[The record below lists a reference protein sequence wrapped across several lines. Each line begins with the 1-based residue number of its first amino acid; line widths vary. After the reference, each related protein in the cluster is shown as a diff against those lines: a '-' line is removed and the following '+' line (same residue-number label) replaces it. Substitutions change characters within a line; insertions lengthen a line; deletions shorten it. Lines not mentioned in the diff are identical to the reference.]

1 VDNQRLKQ
9 YGLIF
14 FIVIFGLILG
24 AMYFDE
30 LMKYVEGAALIGA
43 AIGLI
48 KLIYE
53 SNKTRKLKEAE
64 FVASLNRD
72 FTSNNLIC
80 SLYQKLEHDY
90 RKQDEP
96 SKINEDDVVSFVVYL
111 TFFETLHDLIVKGII
126 KIETID
132 DLFGYRFFIMI
143 HNKVVQETEITAPK
157 LIDSYINIFKLY
169 DKWTK
174 HRIRKLKKTKKN
186 VSDSIVLWQNNLFE
200 HHPECIHFITL
211 KRKDYGIDVAK
222 PLNTFAIWAMQKRS
236 MRATEKK
243 NKVLFAPSSFLSL
256 LGMVL
261 KKHVLIEKSRFGIM
275 GYVGLKPVKHINQS
289 VYHSNEMILPS
300 VKVLSIDTMLVDIRF
315 RKKGVQK
322 HLIEASMDYAIKHD
336 FDLVCATV
344 APKNAHSLNNFI
356 QSGFYISAENVLRYG
371 GKERHVVYHDIKKSD
386 SR

>member
-1 VDNQRLKQ
+1 MDNQRLKQ

-43 AIGLI
+43 AIGLL

-96 SKINEDDVVSFVVYL
+96 SRINEEDVVSFVVYL
-111 TFFETLHDLIVKGII
+111 TFFETLHDLILKGII

-143 HNKVVQETEITAPK
+143 HNKVVQETELTAPT

-174 HRIRKLKKTKKN
+174 HRIRKLKK
-186 VSDSIVLWQNNLFE
+186 I
-200 HHPECIHFITL
+200 
-211 KRKDYGIDVAK
+211 
-222 PLNTFAIWAMQKRS
+222 
-236 MRATEKK
+236 
-243 NKVLFAPSSFLSL
+243 
-256 LGMVL
+256 
-261 KKHVLIEKSRFGIM
+261 
-275 GYVGLKPVKHINQS
+275 
-289 VYHSNEMILPS
+289 
-300 VKVLSIDTMLVDIRF
+300 
-315 RKKGVQK
+315 
-322 HLIEASMDYAIKHD
+322 IK
-336 FDLVCATV
+336 T
-344 APKNAHSLNNFI
+344 
-356 QSGFYISAENVLRYG
+356 
-371 GKERHVVYHDIKKSD
+371 
-386 SR
+386 

>member
-1 VDNQRLKQ
+1 MSKV
-9 YGLIF
+9 
-14 FIVIFGLILG
+14 
-24 AMYFDE
+24 
-30 LMKYVEGAALIGA
+30 AALIGA
-43 AIGLI
+43 AIGLL

-96 SKINEDDVVSFVVYL
+96 SRINEEDVVSFVVYL
-111 TFFETLHDLIVKGII
+111 TFFETLHDLILKGII

-143 HNKVVQETEITAPK
+143 HNKVVQETELTAPT

-174 HRIRKLKKTKKN
+174 HRIRKLKKNHKN
-186 VSDSIVLWQNNLFE
+186 VSDSIVLWKNNLFE
-200 HHPECIHFITL
+200 HHPECIDFITQ
-211 KRKDYGIDVAK
+211 KHKEYGIMVAK
-222 PLNTFAIWAMQKRS
+222 PKDTLAIWTMQRRS
-236 MRATEKK
+236 IQATEKK
-243 NKVLFAPSSFLSL
+243 DKVLFAPSSFLSL
-256 LGMVL
+256 MDMGL
-261 KKHVLIEKSRFGIM
+261 KKQVMIEKSRFGIM
-275 GYVGLKPVKHINQS
+275 GYVGLKPIKNINQS
-289 VYHSNEMILPS
+289 VYRSNEVILKD
-300 VKVLSIDTMLVDIRF
+300 VAVLSIDTMLVDLRF
-315 RKKGVQK
+315 RKKGIQK
-322 HLIEASMDYAIKHD
+322 RLIEASIDYAKKHD

-344 APKNAHSLNNFI
+344 SPKNAHSLNNFI
-356 QSGFYISAENVLRYG
+356 KSGFYVSAENVLRYG
-371 GKERHVVYHDIKKSD
+371 GKERHVVYQDIKKGD